1 LAVIRLFLQ
10 RFDGNWLFGNSER
23 PSDLVLADDFFGY
36 AEAENCQVGLA
47 SVRISLLSISCMK
60 PHVVFVDVDDTLVR
74 SVGSKR
80 IPMTGVVAEILALH
94 GQGAVLYLWSSGGA
108 EYARASAVE
117 LQIEHCFAGFLP
129 KPDVIVDD
137 QPFTA
142 WRNLRHVYPL
152 QASSAKREG

>member
-1 LAVIRLFLQ
+1 
-10 RFDGNWLFGNSER
+10 
-23 PSDLVLADDFFGY
+23 
-36 AEAENCQVGLA
+36 
-47 SVRISLLSISCMK
+47 MK

-80 IPMTGVVAEILALH
+80 IPMTGVVAEVRALH
-94 GQGAVLYLWSSGGA
+94 IQGAVLYLWSSGEA
-108 EYARASAVE
+108 DYARASAVE
-117 LQIEHCFAGFLP
+117 LEIEHCFVGFLP

-152 QASSAKREG
+152 QASSAKREA

>member
-1 LAVIRLFLQ
+1 
-10 RFDGNWLFGNSER
+10 
-23 PSDLVLADDFFGY
+23 
-36 AEAENCQVGLA
+36 
-47 SVRISLLSISCMK
+47 MK

-74 SVGSKR
+74 SVGTKR
-80 IPMTGVVAEILALH
+80 VPMTGVVAEIRTLH
-94 GQGAVLYLWSSGGA
+94 EQGAVLYLWSSGGA

-117 LQIEHCFAGFLP
+117 LAIEHCFTGFLP

-137 QPFTA
+137 QPMNE